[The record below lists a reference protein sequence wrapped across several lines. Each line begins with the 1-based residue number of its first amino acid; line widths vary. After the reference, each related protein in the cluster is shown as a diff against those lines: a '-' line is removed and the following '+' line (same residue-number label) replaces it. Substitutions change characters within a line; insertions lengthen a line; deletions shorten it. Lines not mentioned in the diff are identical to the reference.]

1 MSRLSIFAMASL
13 AILIAGVALEK
24 EAVAAPIFSVTD
36 LGPLVGTGLNN
47 AGQVV
52 GNGLG
57 SSGGAPPGG
66 GGFLYDGYGPNAGT
80 IYAFANPFQPLAIN
94 DSGLMIGSASNGDG
108 AFAYGTAGGTVTTI
122 QNGNPLLGTVSTINS
137 QGQVLLNEWG
147 PVGLFHTI
155 IHASDGSNVEIPHLQ
170 GQPIISGTGINDSG
184 QVAGYTGQYNTAMA
198 FLYSQGVLHS
208 LGTLP
213 GDSSSMAYALN
224 NAGQVVG
231 VSQGTSA
238 SHAFLYSNGAMQNL
252 GTLGGSYSAAQ
263 GINASGEIY
272 GQSTLANGTMHEFL
286 YEAGKMLDLT
296 NLLHSLAG
304 PISQYTYY
312 DVNGI
317 NDRGQLLVLA
327 LNTNED
333 FHSFLLT
340 PDGQPVP
347 TTPTS
352 SAIVVP
358 VTVSP
363 YTPPPAPAPVPEPSV
378 LAFFVVIV
386 AASAGR
392 GLLQC
397 TRE

>member
-1 MSRLSIFAMASL
+1 MSRLSIIAVATL
-13 AILIAGVALEK
+13 AVLTAGLALETK
-24 EAVAAPIFSVTD
+24 ANAAPIFNVTD
-36 LGPLVGTGLNN
+36 VGPVYASGLNN

-52 GNGLG
+52 GNALG
-57 SSGGAPPGG
+57 SASGAPPMG

-80 IYAFANPFQPLAIN
+80 IYAFANPFQPTGIN

-122 QNGNPLLGTVSTINS
+122 QNDNPYLGAVTTINN

-147 PVGLFHTI
+147 PVGLSHTI
-155 IHASDGSNVEIPHLQ
+155 IQKPDGSSVEIGHLP
-170 GQPIISGTGINDSG
+170 GQPQIYGTAINNSG
-184 QVAGYTGQYNTAMA
+184 QVAGYTGEYSITSGA

-213 GDSSSMAYALN
+213 GDTTSMAFALN
-224 NAGQVVG
+224 SAGQVVG
-231 VSQGTSA
+231 VSQGPSG
-238 SHAFLYSNGAMQNL
+238 SHAFLYGNGTMQNL

-272 GQSTLANGTMHEFL
+272 GQSSLADGTIHSFL

-296 NLLHSLAG
+296 NLLHSMPG
-304 PISQYTYY
+304 SISQFTYY
-312 DVNGI
+312 DVTGI
-317 NDRGQLLVLA
+317 NDHGQLLVFA
-327 LNTNED
+327 FNTNED

-340 PDGQPVP
+340 PVGQPVP

-352 SAIVVP
+352 SAVVVP

-363 YTPPPAPAPVPEPSV
+363 YTPPPAPVPEPSL
-378 LAFFVVIV
+378 LAFFGVVV
-386 AASAGR
+386 AASVGR
-392 GLLQC
+392 QLLKRGRQ
-397 TRE
+397 